1 MLRYF
6 LEKNSIQQINSIC
19 DALNQT
25 KQRIKSGNFTN
36 PCEDYNSCLELFEC
50 VLQIAVDTKDE
61 RLANAQYVFKQY
73 FLLFCNL
80 MKYFGLL
87 KNKEYKSSWNKLQDC
102 IDDAQY
108 IGRFADDRLDVPSI
122 LDLLRNYESLYPYTV
137 FASSEYIITRSHCSI
152 CGKSM
157 QSLECSHIKGNL
169 YWGKPAI
176 EMIDDIK
183 EFQAVC
189 LVSHPEDKRC
199 IIELSNDNRDDVEKF
214 KKLDKFLELNIS
226 FLQNFTVK
234 SVMETRMKEI
244 RKVGRNELC
253 PCGSGIKFKKCCGK
267 DLYYQHERNL
277 VTPKAKVELFYF

>member
-6 LEKNSIQQINSIC
+6 IDNKSIPPIGRIC
-19 DALNQT
+19 TSLNKT
-25 KQRIKSGNFTN
+25 KQRIQTGDFTN
-36 PCEDYNSCLELFEC
+36 PCKEYDECVDSFEG
-50 VLQIAVDTKDE
+50 VLQIAVDTNDE
-61 RLANAQYVFKQY
+61 KLANAQYVFKQY

-108 IGRFADDRLDVPSI
+108 IGRFAEDRLDIPLL
-122 LDLLRNYESLYPYTV
+122 LDLFRNYEGLYPYNV
-137 FASSEYIITRSHCSI
+137 FASSEYIITQSHCSI

-169 YWGKPAI
+169 YWGKPAV
-176 EMIDDIK
+176 ETIDEIK

-199 IIELSNDNRDDVEKF
+199 IIELSDDDRDEVEKF
-214 KKLDKFLELNIS
+214 KKLDQFLDLNIS

-234 SVMETRMKEI
+234 SVIETRMRDIE
-244 RKVGRNELC
+244 KVERNAPC
-253 PCGSGIKFKKCCGK
+253 PCGSGLKFKKCCGK
-267 DLYYQHERNL
+267 DLYYQHERNI
-277 VTPKAKVELFYF
+277 VTPKGEIDLTTL